1 MQNFNQ
7 DFLSRK
13 RGHNLVNNQYRVMGL
28 LRDMYLVTINKYAKF
43 EVNSFD
49 SLQDISMYKKL

>member
-1 MQNFNQ
+1 
-7 DFLSRK
+7 
-13 RGHNLVNNQYRVMGL
+13 MGL